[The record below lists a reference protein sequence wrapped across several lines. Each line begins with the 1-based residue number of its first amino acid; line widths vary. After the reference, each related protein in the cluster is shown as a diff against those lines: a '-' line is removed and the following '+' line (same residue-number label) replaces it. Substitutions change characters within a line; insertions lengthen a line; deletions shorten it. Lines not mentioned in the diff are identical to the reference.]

1 MDYDDEFE
9 ENEFPK
15 RTDERYKRIENFK
28 PYELTHCITF
38 EMATRNKDVR
48 NSILLLAHIEEVLK
62 LEYRVKPDNNEE
74 YLDLYKLLGKK
85 DVIEV
90 SKEKYEELEKKR
102 LHFSKTFRD
111 GINILKNKY
120 YIHYDQNKVNIPE
133 IENPF
138 KEKNFEGMSFE
149 EIHEEFSDALRS
161 PMIKHISG
169 GIGKFLHGEEY
180 PLLNLTI
187 IFTKVL

>member
-1 MDYDDEFE
+1 MSYM
-9 ENEFPK
+9 
-15 RTDERYKRIENFK
+15 I
-28 PYELTHCITF
+28 
-38 EMATRNKDVR
+38 
-48 NSILLLAHIEEVLK
+48 S
-62 LEYRVKPDNNEE
+62 
-74 YLDLYKLLGKK
+74 
-85 DVIEV
+85 
-90 SKEKYEELEKKR
+90 
-102 LHFSKTFRD
+102 
-111 GINILKNKY
+111 
-120 YIHYDQNKVNIPE
+120 IPE